1 MGLCV
6 TLVRS
11 EASLKIQVNSPM
23 RLGLKIR
30 HGDKK
35 TWPRYEPVPQ
45 TPCRRIACAG
55 TVGRTSQKKEKTVY
69 LSHAGALMTCPWQV
83 LTSIQAISY
92 SLTGP

>member
-30 HGDKK
+30 HGDEQ

-45 TPCRRIACAG
+45 IPCRRVVRTG
-55 TVGRTSQKKEKTVY
+55 TGEKEKPEAEKQFVY
-69 LSHAGALMTCPWQV
+69 LMQEA
-83 LTSIQAISY
+83 
-92 SLTGP
+92 